1 MSPRARSI
9 LVHGVKLAALA
20 AVLAFVVLAMRREL
34 AKATAEDFVALRPD
48 WPLVIAA
55 GLCLVGVNSVQMLSY
70 RALLRAYGAR
80 PTWRQMAA
88 IAWIPPLGKYVPGKV
103 VALVGAVAMLRRFGI
118 GVAIA
123 VSVVIML
130 DAFSVLVGL
139 IVSSPLLM
147 EREVVAHF
155 PAGRWLGPACVA
167 CGIVALSPPVFGR
180 VLAFGLR
187 VLKRPPLDRMPTW
200 GEYVVPVA
208 CAVAQWLFAGCALW
222 LMSRSVATVS
232 IDALPRFVMIAACAM
247 TLSYL
252 ALLAPGGLGV
262 REALFML
269 LLPPLL
275 LGAPTGAVSI
285 VTIAMRLLQTVV
297 EVALAGLGTLGLRS
311 TSISPETGRSKADL
325 SS

>member
-1 MSPRARSI
+1 MSAT
-9 LVHGVKLAALA
+9 VKTNLLRFAKFAVLAV
-20 AVLAFVVLAMRREL
+20 VLAFVVLAMRREL
-34 AKATAEDFVALRPD
+34 SKASAEDWAALKPD
-48 WPLVIAA
+48 AWLVVAA

-70 RALLRAYGAR
+70 RALLRGYGAR
-80 PTWRQMAA
+80 PTWPQMAA

-103 VALVGAVAMLRRFGI
+103 VALLGAMAMLRRFGI

-147 EREVVAHF
+147 EKQVVDYF
-155 PAGRWLGPACVA
+155 PAGRWLGPLCIA
-167 CGIVALSPPVFGR
+167 GGLVALSPPVFGR
-180 VLAFGLR
+180 LLGIALR
-187 VLKRPPLDRMPTW
+187 LLKRPALMRMPTW
-200 GEYVVPVA
+200 GEYVVPVL
-208 CAVAQWLFAGCALW
+208 CAAAQWLFAGGALW
-222 LMSRSVATVS
+222 LMSRSVAEVS
-232 IDALPRFVMIAACAM
+232 PEALPRFLMIAACAM

-275 LGAPTGAVSI
+275 ADAPTGTVTI
-285 VTIAMRLLQTVV
+285 VTIGMRLLQTIV
-297 EVALAGLGTLGLRS
+297 EVCLAGLGALALRH
-311 TSISPETGRSKADL
+311 TSPAEPSVESAQ
-325 SS
+325 